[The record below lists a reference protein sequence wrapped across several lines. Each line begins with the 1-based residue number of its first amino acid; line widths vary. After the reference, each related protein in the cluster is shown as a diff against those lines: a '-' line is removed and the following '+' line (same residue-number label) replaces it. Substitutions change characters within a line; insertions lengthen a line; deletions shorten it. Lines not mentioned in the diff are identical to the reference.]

1 MSNSLEQSVLIAS
14 NWNDKKAKLVCYLT
28 TLSVAKNCTARVTDE
43 WMNMEQWWNHID
55 RGKLKYVFGEKPD
68 LLPLYPHG
76 YQECL
81 SKEVGTYISL
91 LKEMD
96 CEKSSQKFQAAVAV
110 WDLRFSDVTQGR
122 LVVSDRRFGTTY
134 RSHLQGSGSPKG
146 FTHKDGTDRLSWNVG
161 H

>member
-1 MSNSLEQSVLIAS
+1 MNEWVWSNGGMILTGENWSIWRGTLYSV
-14 NWNDKKAKLVCYLT
+14 CG
-28 TLSVAKNCTARVTDE
+28 R
-43 WMNMEQWWNHID
+43 WMNMEQWWNHTD
-55 RGKLKYVFGEKPD
+55 RGKSKYIFGEKPD
-68 LLPLYPHG
+68 PLPLYPHG

-81 SKEVGTYISL
+81 SKEVSTYIPL

-146 FTHKDGTDRLSWNVG
+146 LTHKDGTDRLSWNVG
-161 H
+161 N